1 MISGTVTDASGRI
14 LSGQT
19 VTAFWYS
26 IRHARP
32 LTVGLNCAL
41 GAALMRPYVEE
52 ISRIADTHIC
62 IYPNAGLPNPMSETG
77 FDELPEDTS
86 AFLKEFAES
95 GFINVVG
102 GCCGTTPDHI
112 RAIAKAVTPLPPRK
126 VPTIPPAMRLSG
138 LEPFTI
144 DDSSLFVN
152 VGERT
157 NVTGSKAFARMILNE
172 EYDNA
177 LAVARQQVENGA
189 QIIDIN
195 MDEAMLDSV
204 SAMHRFLNLIASE
217 PEISR
222 VPVMLDSSKW
232 EVIEAGLKCLQGK
245 SIVNSISLKNGE
257 EEFIHHAKL
266 CRRYGAA
273 IIVMAF
279 DEKGQP
285 TRTSVKSISANG
297 LTTCWSTRS
306 VFLPKTLFSIRIFLL
321 LRPVS
326 KSITIMQSILSKRP
340 AGSGT
345 TCRMPVSVEAFP
357 TSVSACV
364 ATILPVKPSIP
375 FSCIT
380 PFQPG

>member
-1 MISGTVTDASGRI
+1 
-14 LSGQT
+14 
-19 VTAFWYS
+19 
-26 IRHARP
+26 
-32 LTVGLNCAL
+32 
-41 GAALMRPYVEE
+41 
-52 ISRIADTHIC
+52 
-62 IYPNAGLPNPMSETG
+62 MSETG

-195 MDEAMLDSV
+195 MDEAVLDSV
-204 SAMHRFLNLIASE
+204 SAMHRFLNLIASRTGNLACSGDAGLVQMGSDR
-217 PEISR
+217 SR
-222 VPVMLDSSKW
+222 VEMPARQIDR
-232 EVIEAGLKCLQGK
+232 Q
-245 SIVNSISLKNGE
+245 
-257 EEFIHHAKL
+257 FH
-266 CRRYGAA
+266 
-273 IIVMAF
+273 F
-279 DEKGQP
+279 TEK
-285 TRTSVKSISANG
+285 R
-297 LTTCWSTRS
+297 
-306 VFLPKTLFSIRIFLL
+306 
-321 LRPVS
+321 
-326 KSITIMQSILSKRP
+326 
-340 AGSGT
+340 
-345 TCRMPVSVEAFP
+345 
-357 TSVSACV
+357 
-364 ATILPVKPSIP
+364 
-375 FSCIT
+375 
-380 PFQPG
+380 